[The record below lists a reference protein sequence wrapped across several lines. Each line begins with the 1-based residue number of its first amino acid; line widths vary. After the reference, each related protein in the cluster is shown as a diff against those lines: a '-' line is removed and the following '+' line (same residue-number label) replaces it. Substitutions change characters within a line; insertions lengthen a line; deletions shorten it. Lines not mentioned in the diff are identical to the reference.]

1 MRVRRLIRSLVVAAT
16 IATITAM
23 SWATTILAAT
33 GGGDWPFRR

>member
-1 MRVRRLIRSLVVAAT
+1 MRVRRFIRSLVVAAT

-33 GGGDWPFRR
+33 GGGDWPLRR

>member
-33 GGGDWPFRR
+33 GGGDWPLRR